1 VFCVLGKGPAEVTPK
16 LAVIT
21 SVFNHGQYLAE
32 CIASVRAQTEKDIE
46 HVIVIDGATDD
57 SSEIAERASMD
68 DDRVIVWHNH
78 KNFGLAYS
86 LNFGIETTRASW
98 VLKVDADDRIAPT
111 YVEEILAAADE
122 DFRRNVIF
130 SPCQHFGARSDV
142 YHYPAFDQRR
152 MIDAFLIPGPAG
164 IRRDLWSAVNG
175 YDETLRFA
183 EDWDFII
190 RAQLAVGLV
199 PHQLPEPRWF
209 YRMHSGQRASA
220 EGIANLSDLQR
231 YWRGHTRESVL
242 AGSRSWGQ
250 WCAERMVAA

>member
-1 VFCVLGKGPAEVTPK
+1 MTPK

-21 SVFNHGQYLAE
+21 SVYNHGQYLAE
-32 CIASVRAQTEKDIE
+32 CIASVAKQTEKDIE

-57 SSEIAERASMD
+57 SSEIAERASRE
-68 DDRVIVWHNH
+68 DDRVVVWHNH

-86 LNFGIETTRASW
+86 LNFGIHTTRAPW
-98 VLKVDADDRIAPT
+98 VLKVDADDKISPT
-111 YVEEILAAADE
+111 YVEEILAAADA
-122 DFRRNVIF
+122 DPSRNVIF
-130 SPCQHFGARSDV
+130 SPCQHFGTRTDV
-142 YHYPAFDQRR
+142 YHYPTFDPRR
-152 MIDAFLIPGPAG
+152 MVDAFLIPGPAA
-164 IRRDLWSAVNG
+164 IQRALWASVG
-175 YDETLRFA
+175 GFDETMRFA
-183 EDWDFII
+183 EDWDFYI

-220 EGIANLSDLQR
+220 EGIANLSELQR

-242 AGSRSWGQ
+242 AGSRNWGA

>member
-1 VFCVLGKGPAEVTPK
+1 MTPK

-21 SVFNHGQYLAE
+21 SVYNHGQYLAE

-57 SSEIAERASMD
+57 SSEIAERAALD
-68 DDRVIVWHNH
+68 DERVIVWHNH
-78 KNFGLAYS
+78 KNQGLAYS
-86 LNFGIETTRASW
+86 LNFGIDTTRAPW

-111 YVEEILAAADE
+111 YVEEILAAADA
-122 DFRRNVIF
+122 DPRRNVIF

-142 YHYPAFDQRR
+142 YTYPAFDPRR
-152 MIDAFLIPGPAG
+152 MVNAFLIPGPAA
-164 IRRDLWSAVNG
+164 IRKALWATVGG
-175 YDETLRFA
+175 YDETMRFA
-183 EDWDFII
+183 EDWDFFI

-199 PHQLPEPRWF
+199 PYQLPHPRWF

-220 EGIANLSDLQR
+220 EGIANLSELQR

-242 AGSRSWGQ
+242 AGSRNWGA